1 MVCPT
6 CGLPMNT
13 AGLCSTC
20 GGGDGETYFATGV
33 LAVDTTGLPPG
44 ATRAPGVATL
54 ASTDPASTDLASTDI
69 GDLDTSAGTGA
80 ITGTEAL
87 TGPGTETGAGVPAP
101 PRASRKGPLRVGQA
115 FSARYHIIK
124 LLGAGGMGAVYQAWD
139 EELGVAVALKVIRQD
154 SSDRAVSSEAEKQ
167 FKNELLL
174 ARQVTHKNVVR
185 IHDLGEI
192 QGIKY
197 ITMPYVQGDDLASDM
212 RRDGRLPVPVALRV
226 ARQVAAGL
234 QAAHEAGVVH
244 RDLKPANIMIT
255 RSQEDVH
262 AQIMDF
268 GISASTQE
276 AMSGGLIGTLEY
288 MAPEQGAGLAVDARA
303 DIYAFGLILYE
314 MLAGPRPLTRRT
326 PQQRFELMQ
335 QRCRD
340 GLPSIRSVEPSVP
353 APLDAVVMRCLER
366 EPAAR
371 FQTTHDLVVA
381 LTALDDYGELLPIPR
396 KLTPPLVAASV
407 AVVAV
412 LLSGTY
418 YVTKFMNE
426 VAKAHEPVS
435 VVIADFENRTP
446 DPAFN
451 RTLEPMLRRALE
463 GAGFISA
470 YDRNAVTRTLGMQ
483 LPDRF
488 NDAAAKEVARKQG
501 LGVVLAGFLEPQGSG
516 YRVSMNAAE
525 TVSGKVVVSAEAS
538 AATKQDVLEVANK
551 LVTRVRSALGD
562 SSSESQQMNAMVSL
576 STTNLDV
583 VRHYADA
590 QDAAASNKFE
600 LARDE
605 ALQAVKID
613 PKFGIGY
620 QLLAVVSRNLGNTQE
635 SEDYIKQAYTYVDS
649 MTERERYS
657 TRGFYYRITGDYQ
670 KCVSEYGQLIARYAA
685 DVIGHN
691 QRALCLSQLREMKAA
706 VDEMRSVVAILPKRV
721 LFRDNLAL
729 YRNYATDFAGAEKEV
744 GLIPERDGDV
754 YASLA
759 LAFSQLGQGRFT
771 EAATTY
777 EHLSTINALGASFA
791 TMGLGD
797 LAALQGRFG
806 DAVRILRRGAEKEA
820 ADGHPDRAAAKL
832 LAASDAELARGNK
845 RAAIAAAQEALAVS
859 KVVKVRFLAARTFIE
874 AGDQATAKP
883 IITDLGLE
891 FQAEPQAYGKILEG
905 DLVLKGGDPRVAV
918 RVVEEANKLLD
929 TWIGHFYLGRAY
941 LQAGRL
947 TEADSEFDRC
957 LTRRGEALS
966 LFLDEEPTFAFLP
979 AVYYYQGLVRE
990 GLKTEKFADSY
1001 RAYLAIRGTSRED
1014 PLVPDVQKR
1023 AAGR

>member
-1 MVCPT
+1 
-6 CGLPMNT
+6 
-13 AGLCSTC
+13 
-20 GGGDGETYFATGV
+20 
-33 LAVDTTGLPPG
+33 
-44 ATRAPGVATL
+44 
-54 ASTDPASTDLASTDI
+54 
-69 GDLDTSAGTGA
+69 
-80 ITGTEAL
+80 
-87 TGPGTETGAGVPAP
+87 
-101 PRASRKGPLRVGQA
+101 
-115 FSARYHIIK
+115 
-124 LLGAGGMGAVYQAWD
+124 
-139 EELGVAVALKVIRQD
+139 
-154 SSDRAVSSEAEKQ
+154 
-167 FKNELLL
+167 
-174 ARQVTHKNVVR
+174 
-185 IHDLGEI
+185 
-192 QGIKY
+192 
-197 ITMPYVQGDDLASDM
+197 MPYVQGDDLASDL
-212 RRDGRLPVPVALRV
+212 RRDGRIPVPVALRV
-226 ARQVAAGL
+226 ARQIAAGL

-255 RSQEDVH
+255 RSQEDVY

-268 GISASTQE
+268 GISASTEE

-303 DIYAFGLILYE
+303 DIYAFGLIVYE
-314 MLAGPRPLTRRT
+314 MLAGPRPVTARS

-366 EPAAR
+366 DPAAR
-371 FQTTHDLVVA
+371 FQTTHELVAA
-381 LTALDDYGELLPIPR
+381 LTALDDHGELIPIAR
-396 KLTPPLVAASV
+396 KLTPGLVAASV
-407 AVVAV
+407 AVVAL

-418 YVTKFMNE
+418 YVTKVMNQ

-483 LPDRF
+483 IPERF
-488 NDAAAKEVARKQG
+488 NDAAAKDVARKQG
-501 LGVVLAGFLEPQGSG
+501 LGVVLAGFVEPQGSG
-516 YRVSMNAAE
+516 YRVSMNASE
-525 TVSGKVVVSAEAS
+525 TVSGKVVTSAQATAAS
-538 AATKQDVLEVANK
+538 RQDVLEVANK

-605 ALQAVKID
+605 AKQAVTID

-635 SEDYIKQAYTYVDS
+635 AENYIKQAYSYVDS

-657 TRGFYYRITGDYQ
+657 TRGFYYRVTGDYQ

-691 QRALCLSQLREMKAA
+691 QRALCLSQLRDMKGA
-706 VDEMRSVVAILPKRV
+706 VEEMRSVVAILPKRV

-729 YRNYATDFAGAEKEV
+729 YRNYATDFAGAEKEI
-744 GLIPERDGDV
+744 GQIPEPDTYGT
-754 YASLA
+754 LA
-759 LAFSQLGQGRFT
+759 LALSQLGQGRFA
-771 EAATTY
+771 EATTTY
-777 EHLSTINALGASFA
+777 EHLATIDALGASFA

-806 DAVRILRRGAEKEA
+806 EAVQILRRGADKEK
-820 ADGHPDRAAAKL
+820 ADGGPDRAAAKL
-832 LAASDAELARGNK
+832 LAASNAELARGNK
-845 RAAIAAAQEALAVS
+845 RAAIAAAQEAMAVS

-874 AGDQATAKP
+874 AGDLAAAKP

-891 FQAEPQAYGKILEG
+891 FQAEPQAYAKILEG
-905 DLVLKGGDPRVAV
+905 DLVLNGGDPRVAV

-947 TEADSEFDRC
+947 PEADSEFDRC

-1001 RAYLAIRGTSRED
+1001 RAYLAIRGASKED
-1014 PLVPDVQKR
+1014 PLVSDVQKR